1 MELTNRNKTKRIT
14 DCGILMALG
23 LALSFIKL
31 YSLPSGGSV
40 TLGIIPLAL
49 IAARYGINTGI
60 FCGLGFGVLLV
71 SNGAKIVHP
80 VQFILDYPLAY
91 ASIGLSGLMK
101 WDNGLKATTATTLA
115 NLVKLHFHVIAG
127 AVFYADGID
136 NFKDALIFSYGYN
149 CGHLIPET
157 IICAIIVWYIAS
169 KHRNLCSQQKLD

>member
-1 MELTNRNKTKRIT
+1 
-14 DCGILMALG
+14 MALG

-101 WDNGLKATTATTLA
+101 WDNGLKATTATTLG

>member
-1 MELTNRNKTKRIT
+1 MNNKAKIRKIT
-14 DCGILMALG
+14 ECGILMALG

-40 TLGIIPLAL
+40 SLGILPLAI
-49 IAARYGINTGI
+49 IAARYGFNTGI
-60 FCGLGFGVLLV
+60 FCGLGFGVLLIA
-71 SNGAKIVHP
+71 NGAKIVHP
-80 VQFILDYPLAY
+80 IQFILDYPLAY
-91 ASIGLSGLMK
+91 ASIGLAGITK

-115 NLVKLHFHVIAG
+115 SLVRLHFHVIAG
-127 AVFYADGID
+127 AVFYANGKE
-136 NFKDALIFSYGYN
+136 NFKEALIFSYGYN